1 VGDSPALVPDEA
13 EALGDAPLLGVALA
27 PLAAGVPVA
36 VAVVVVV
43 PTLVPEPDEVVGVV
57 ALELDEVVVVVAL
70 ESDEVVG
77 VVALDTDE
85 PATAV
90 RVPMAALTGVEA
102 RTVCTGVK
110 ATTV

>member
-1 VGDSPALVPDEA
+1 VAVGDTPALDPDVLEDVV
-13 EALGDAPLLGVALA
+13 EALGDAALLEVVLA
-27 PLAAGVPVA
+27 PDAAGVPVA
-36 VAVVVVV
+36 VAVVSLALA
-43 PTLVPEPDEVVGVV
+43 PDPDE
-57 ALELDEVVVVVAL
+57 L
-70 ESDEVVG
+70 VG

-102 RTVCTGVK
+102 RAVCTGVK

>member
-1 VGDSPALVPDEA
+1 MGDVPALVPDVV

-27 PLAAGVPVA
+27 PAAAGVLVA
-36 VAVVVVV
+36 VAVVVA
-43 PTLVPEPDEVVGVV
+43 PPALAPDPDE
-57 ALELDEVVVVVAL
+57 L
-70 ESDEVVG
+70 VG

>member
-1 VGDSPALVPDEA
+1 VV
-13 EALGDAPLLGVALA
+13 EALGDAALPEVVEALGDAALLDVVEDVVEALGDAALLGVELA
-27 PLAAGVPVA
+27 PDAAGVPVA
-36 VAVVVVV
+36 VAVM
-43 PTLVPEPDEVVGVV
+43 LLALAPD
-57 ALELDEVVVVVAL
+57 
-70 ESDEVVG
+70 
-77 VVALDTDE
+77 